1 MEDAMNENDKVE
13 LTLEVAAADATEEEL
28 DGITRQLLSELRELN
43 VESADLAKGES
54 APSGS
59 KGDPITIGN
68 IALEVLPVAVPS
80 VVAFVQAWVMR
91 GQGRTVKFKG
101 KGIEFEG
108 SPEEFQKLLERL
120 DKGKKKK

>member
-1 MEDAMNENDKVE
+1 MNENDKVE
-13 LTLEVAAADATEEEL
+13 LTLEVVAADATDEEL

-43 VESADLAKGES
+43 VESAELTKGES

-59 KGDPITIGN
+59 KGDPVTIGN
-68 IALEVLPVAVPS
+68 IALEVLPVAIPS

-108 SPEEFQKLLERL
+108 SPEELQKLLAKLE
-120 DKGKKKK
+120 KGTKRKA